1 MAEAGTEDEREIELS
16 SITAIFPE
24 LVLDPANPFVASI
37 DLPVTPA
44 SPLAVVFPLSVDAA
58 PPNLLLTPPNSDDGQ
73 KGQSSTIQHLPQ
85 DAHPLSYLPPLHL
98 QITLPEGYPA
108 EVAPHFEIS
117 TSPKWLPEYALQ
129 RLKDEGT
136 KLWEDYGR
144 SSVVF
149 AYIDLLQQAAE
160 RGFDLAEENEGLL
173 EVPQEMKIPLLD
185 FDIKAKRAKFEQGTY
200 DCGVCLEPKK
210 GSACYQLARCGH
222 VFCVA
227 CLQDFYNNCITEGDV
242 GSVKCLAP
250 DCGKTASNKRK
261 RKSEKTLNP
270 SELLQIPLE
279 QATVQRYV
287 DLKRKKKLESDKSTV
302 YCPRQWCQGPARSK
316 KYPKIINIA
325 DYVDSESEDD
335 ESAPAQTFTKDAP
348 DNELPPIHERL
359 CICDSCAFAFCRVC
373 LSGWH
378 GEFARCWPRN
388 VSELSGDDKLS
399 YDFIRLHTSPCPTCN
414 SPCQK
419 THGCNHMN
427 CFVCNTHFCYL
438 CSAWLDPQNPYQ
450 HFGNFKSECY
460 QRLWELEEGDEGL
473 GNVQFAG
480 ARAAEAAAIAAAA
493 EEDQLAWQELG
504 AAAAP
509 PPPPAPAPPR
519 AAVNPPLVVAMAQ
532 MNIARPPAPAQGAAQ
547 RAPAG
552 DAQAR
557 HAARRPV
564 ALRQAEQRPERRG
577 LQRFL
582 DMANRDEEDEW
593 DSDELDDLDD
603 GGHFAGVWD
612 RNRW

>member
-1 MAEAGTEDEREIELS
+1 TEDEREIELS

-359 CICDSCAFAFCRVC
+359 CICDS
-373 LSGWH
+373 
-378 GEFARCWPRN
+378 
-388 VSELSGDDKLS
+388 
-399 YDFIRLHTSPCPTCN
+399 
-414 SPCQK
+414 
-419 THGCNHMN
+419 
-427 CFVCNTHFCYL
+427 
-438 CSAWLDPQNPYQ
+438 AWLDPQNPYQ

-480 ARAAEAAAIAAAA
+480 AKKKT
-493 EEDQLAWQELG
+493 
-504 AAAAP
+504 
-509 PPPPAPAPPR
+509 
-519 AAVNPPLVVAMAQ
+519 
-532 MNIARPPAPAQGAAQ
+532 
-547 RAPAG
+547 
-552 DAQAR
+552 
-557 HAARRPV
+557 
-564 ALRQAEQRPERRG
+564 
-577 LQRFL
+577 
-582 DMANRDEEDEW
+582 
-593 DSDELDDLDD
+593 S
-603 GGHFAGVWD
+603 
-612 RNRW
+612 